1 MKCRSA
7 LEEYCLLRR
16 GICTTPN
23 DDKSKKEVTNA
34 ELHELL
40 VRMRNEQGEHLRE
53 QDLLLDIIRNQS
65 KPQFW
70 REVLS
75 NTVGNFVYEGLVWGF
90 KCLKKF

>member
-7 LEEYCLLRR
+7 LEEYCLLSR
-16 GICTTPN
+16 GIGTTPN

-34 ELHELL
+34 ELHKLL

-53 QDLLLDIIRNQS
+53 QDLLLDVIRNQS